1 MTCPWWSTVMR
12 WAMANT
18 TSMSCSV
25 ERRVRP
31 RSRAM
36 RSMSWIDS
44 RVSWADMPAVGSS
57 RRRMAGSR
65 ASAMPSSICF
75 WLPWERKPATSPALS
90 RRPTAARR
98 ASVSSRYSR
107 RTGVTRFQP
116 RPRWERKAAWM
127 FSYTVSL
134 GKMFV
139 RWKERPMPRRQR
151 SCGAMPVTSRSLKRT
166 LPASG
171 RRCPVIRL
179 KSVVLPAPLGPMM
192 ALIEPRGTLKL
203 TPPTAWKPAKLLR
216 RPWTSSTGHAS
227 TGTPEEQCEGA
238 RDAAR
243 EHEEE
248 DYENGAEDE
257 WPVLRVR
264 DDLLVEPDEH
274 GRAQGGPEEGAHPA
288 QERHDQHLGGLGPV
302 GEVGEDAPVEDA
314 EERAGQP
321 CEAARQ
327 HEGGQLVAA
336 HVDPDELRPLRILAD
351 GGEHAAEG
359 RAHDSPEDE
368 EARGDEDQSE
378 KVELLRGAVAAEHG
392 HEGGEPVDPAEVGV
406 GNLRRALL
414 TSRYLVPLQAHR
426 PHDLGKGQG
435 EHGEVDAGEAHAE
448 ETEHEGEEGGEE
460 AAQRKGEQEGQAGL
474 LHEDARGV
482 RADAEVRG
490 VAEGDEAGVADEEV
504 EAGGEQR
511 PDEDVVGEEGVVAG
525 AQRGHEERGHEDQ
538 PEPRN
543 AFAHG
548 MVLIRPRALS
558 ARTTGAGGSAQAPR
572 RRKSGVI
579 SAAGRGGPRGG

>member
-25 ERRVRP
+25 KRSVRP
-31 RSRAM
+31 RSRPM

-75 WLPWERKPATSPALS
+75 WLP
-90 RRPTAARR
+90 
-98 ASVSSRYSR
+98 
-107 RTGVTRFQP
+107 
-116 RPRWERKAAWM
+116 WERKAAWM

-203 TPPTAWKPAKLLR
+203 TPPTAWKPAKLLQ

-227 TGTPEEQCEGA
+227 RVTPEEQCEGA

-248 DYENGAEDE
+248 DHEDGAEDE

-274 GRAQGGPEEGAHPA
+274 CRAQGGPEEGAHPA
-288 QERHDQHLGGLGPV
+288 QERHDQHLGGLGPI

-321 CEAARQ
+321 REAARQ

-392 HEGGEPVDPAEVGV
+392 HEGGEPVDPTEIGV
-406 GNLRRALL
+406 GNLRHALL
-414 TSRYLVPLQAHR
+414 TPRYLVPLQAHR

-448 ETEHEGEEGGEE
+448 EAEHEGEEGGEE

-474 LHEDARGV
+474 LHKDARGV

-490 VAEGDEAGVADEEV
+490 VAEGDEARVADEEV
-504 EAGGEQR
+504 EAGSEQR